1 MHPKPFPKVFPPEFP
16 LELQNVILTLL
27 RDLCVQHF
35 PLAQQPTNN
44 GRPLLLHTHPCD
56 TLVLRTYGATLSLS
70 KSTQS
75 LIAIPLGGLGEFGM
89 NMMALRL
96 GDDIIVIDAG
106 MMFPE
111 SELLGVDLVI
121 PDTTYLKQNRANV
134 RAIVLTHG
142 HEDHIGAL
150 PYILRDLN
158 VPVYGTRF
166 TLALVK
172 KRLAE
177 ANLLDSTTLREVM
190 PGRLIEIGPY
200 EIEFIPVTHST
211 IDCVAL
217 AVRTPLGVIIHTGDF
232 KIDQTPVGGAPFDL
246 HSFARYGNE
255 GVLALF
261 SDSTN
266 VERPGFTP
274 SERAIVPRIEELC
287 RSAPRRVI
295 LSCFAS
301 SIHRI
306 QQVIDIAS
314 RVGRKIAFVGRS
326 MVDNVEIAHD
336 LEYLRIPDGMVV
348 RPQDI
353 RTFDPRRIIILASGS
368 QAEPMSSLSRI
379 AVDNHRFVS
388 VDESD
393 TVILSARII
402 PGNEKAIFRMLDHMF
417 RRRALVYYD
426 NNAGTIHVSGHAS
439 QEEQKL
445 VLQLVKPKYF
455 IPVHGE
461 YRHLFRHA
469 ALAHQLGCVSSEILL
484 LENGQTIEFTED
496 GARRRDPVTSG
507 RVLVDS
513 GSLEEIEEVVI
524 RDRKHLSEDG
534 VVVPIIAIDKRTG
547 RMETVPEIV
556 TRGMFS
562 DNGTELMA
570 GARDVILKTV
580 EQSNAEEK
588 GDWSVIK
595 EKIRVDLKRY
605 INKHTSKRPLIL
617 PVILEV

>member
-1 MHPKPFPKVFPPEFP
+1 MSATSGKAAGKPP
-16 LELQNVILTLL
+16 
-27 RDLCVQHF
+27 
-35 PLAQQPTNN
+35 
-44 GRPLLLHTHPCD
+44 
-56 TLVLRTYGATLSLS
+56 
-70 KSTQS
+70 QS
-75 LIAIPLGGLGEFGM
+75 LTAIPLGGLGEFGM
-89 NMMALRL
+89 NMMVFRL

-121 PDTTYLKQNRANV
+121 PDISYLKQNRAKV

-158 VPVYGTRF
+158 VPIYGTRF

-172 KRLAE
+172 KRLEE
-177 ANLLDSTTLREVM
+177 AGLLDSTTLREVM
-190 PGRLIEIGPY
+190 PGRTIEIGPY
-200 EIEFIPVTHST
+200 EIEFVSVTHST
-211 IDCVAL
+211 LDCVAL
-217 AVRTPLGVIIHTGDF
+217 AIRTPLGVIIHTGDF
-232 KIDQTPVGGAPFDL
+232 KIDQTPVDNASFDL
-246 HSFARYGNE
+246 HTLAKYGRE

-274 SERAIVPRIEELC
+274 SERAVVARIEDLC

-306 QQVIDIAS
+306 QQVIDIAV
-314 RVGRKIAFVGRS
+314 RVNRKVAFVGRS
-326 MVDNVEIAHD
+326 MIDNVEIAHS
-336 LEYLRIPDGMVV
+336 LGLLQIPDGMVV

-353 RTFDPRRIIILASGS
+353 RGFDPKRLVILASGS

-379 AVDNHRFVS
+379 AVDNHRHVS
-388 VDESD
+388 VEEND

-402 PGNEKAIFRMLDHMF
+402 PGNERPIFRMLDHMF

-426 NNAGTIHVSGHAS
+426 NSGGMIHVSGHAS

-445 VLQLVKPKYF
+445 ILQLIKPKYF
-455 IPVHGE
+455 VPVHGE

-469 ALAHQLGCVSSEILL
+469 ALAHQLGAVSAEILL
-484 LENGQTIEFTED
+484 VENGQAVEFTEE
-496 GARRRDPVTSG
+496 GARRRDPVPAG

-534 VVVPIIAIDKRTG
+534 VVVPIIAIDKHTG
-547 RMETVPEIV
+547 KLESQPEIV
-556 TRGMFS
+556 TRGVMS
-562 DNGTELMA
+562 ENGQELLV
-570 GARDVILKTV
+570 GAREVLMKTV
-580 EQSNAEEK
+580 AESSSEENS
-588 GDWSVIK
+588 DWGVIK

-605 INKHTSKRPLIL
+605 INKQTSKRPLIL

>member
-1 MHPKPFPKVFPPEFP
+1 MSKP
-16 LELQNVILTLL
+16 
-27 RDLCVQHF
+27 
-35 PLAQQPTNN
+35 
-44 GRPLLLHTHPCD
+44 
-56 TLVLRTYGATLSLS
+56 
-70 KSTQS
+70 TQS
-75 LIAIPLGGLGEFGM
+75 LTAIPLGGLGEFGM

-121 PDTTYLKQNRANV
+121 PDTTYLKQNRSHV

-172 KRLAE
+172 KRLEE
-177 ANLLDSTTLREVM
+177 AGLLASTTLREVV
-190 PGRLIEIGPY
+190 PGRLVEIGPF

-232 KIDQTPVGGAPFDL
+232 KIDQTPVDGAPFDL
-246 HSFARYGNE
+246 HAFARYGNE

-306 QQVIDIAS
+306 QQVIDIAA
-314 RVGRKIAFVGRS
+314 RVGRKVAFVGRS
-326 MVDNVEIAHD
+326 MIDNVEIAHS
-336 LEYLRIPDGMVV
+336 LSYLRIPDGMVV

-353 RTFDPRRIIILASGS
+353 RGFDPRRLVILASGS

-388 VDESD
+388 VDENDS
-393 TVILSARII
+393 VILSARII

-426 NNAGTIHVSGHAS
+426 NSAGRIHVSGHAS

-445 VLQLVKPKYF
+445 VLQLVKPRYF

-469 ALAHQLGCVSSEILL
+469 ALAHQLGCVSGEILL
-484 LENGQTIEFTED
+484 IEDGQSVEFTED
-496 GARRRDPVTSG
+496 GAYRREPVTAG
-507 RVLVDS
+507 RVCVDS

-534 VVVPIIAIDKRTG
+534 VVVPIIAIDKHTG
-547 RMETVPEIV
+547 RMESQPEIV

-562 DNGTELMA
+562 DNGQELMA
-570 GARDVILKTV
+570 GARDVVLKTM
-580 EQSNAEEK
+580 EQSNPEEK
-588 GDWSVIK
+588 SDWGVMK

>member
-1 MHPKPFPKVFPPEFP
+1 MSKP
-16 LELQNVILTLL
+16 
-27 RDLCVQHF
+27 
-35 PLAQQPTNN
+35 
-44 GRPLLLHTHPCD
+44 
-56 TLVLRTYGATLSLS
+56 S
-70 KSTQS
+70 QS
-75 LIAIPLGGLGEFGM
+75 LTAIPLGGLGEFGM

-121 PDTTYLKQNRANV
+121 PDITFLKQNRAHV

-172 KRLAE
+172 KRLDE
-177 ANLLDSTTLREVM
+177 AGLLKSTTLREVI
-190 PGRLIEIGPY
+190 PGGRLVEIGPF

-246 HSFARYGNE
+246 HAFARYGHE

-266 VERPGFTP
+266 VERPGFTG
-274 SERAIVPRIEELC
+274 SERNVVPRIEELC

-306 QQVIDIAS
+306 QQVIDIAA

-326 MVDNVEIAHD
+326 MVDNVEIAHS

-353 RTFDPRRIIILASGS
+353 RGFDPKRLVILASGS
-368 QAEPMSSLSRI
+368 QAEPMSSLSRF

-388 VDESD
+388 VDENDS
-393 TVILSARII
+393 VILSARII

-426 NNAGTIHVSGHAS
+426 NSAGTIHVSGHAS

-469 ALAHQLGCVSSEILL
+469 ALAYQLGCVTGEILV
-484 LENGQTIEFTED
+484 LEDGHALEFTED
-496 GARRRDPVTSG
+496 GAFRRDPVTAG
-507 RVLVDS
+507 RVCVDS

-534 VVVPIIAIDKRTG
+534 VVVPIIAIDKHTG
-547 RMETVPEIV
+547 RMESQPEIV

-562 DNGTELMA
+562 DNGTEFIA
-570 GARDVILKTV
+570 GARDVVLKTV

-588 GDWSVIK
+588 SDWSVIK

-605 INKHTSKRPLIL
+605 INKQTSKRPLIL

>member
-1 MHPKPFPKVFPPEFP
+1 VRTFVEFSIRGLAEGGVSLP
-16 LELQNVILTLL
+16 RESLL
-27 RDLCVQHF
+27 
-35 PLAQQPTNN
+35 
-44 GRPLLLHTHPCD
+44 CD
-56 TLVLRTYGATLSLS
+56 TLSLHGVDASLS
-70 KSTQS
+70 TPAKS
-75 LIAIPLGGLGEFGM
+75 LFAIPLGGLGEFGM
-89 NMMALRL
+89 NMMALQY

-121 PDTTYLKQNRANV
+121 PDTAYLKQNRAHV

-150 PYILRDLN
+150 QYILRDLN
-158 VPVYGTRF
+158 VPIYGTRF

-172 KRLAE
+172 KRLEE
-177 ANLLDSTTLREVM
+177 AGLLDSTTLREVF
-190 PGRLIEIGPY
+190 PSRRIDVHPF

-211 IDCVAL
+211 IDCAAL
-217 AVRTPLGVIIHTGDF
+217 AIRTPLGVIIHTGDF
-232 KIDQTPVGGAPFDL
+232 KVDQTPVDDWSFDL
-246 HSFARYGNE
+246 HALARYGQE

-266 VERPGFTP
+266 VERPGFTQ
-274 SERAIVPRIEELC
+274 SERAVVPRIEDLC
-287 RSAPRRVI
+287 RSAPRRVV

-306 QQVIDIAS
+306 QQVIDIGF
-314 RVGRKIAFVGRS
+314 RLNRKVAFVGRS
-326 MVDNVEIAHD
+326 MVDNIEIAHE
-336 LEYLRIPDGMVV
+336 LGYLRIPDGMVV

-353 RTFDPRRIIILASGS
+353 RAFDPKRIIILASGS
-368 QAEPMSSLSRI
+368 QAEPLSSLSRI

-388 VDESD
+388 VEEQD

-426 NNAGTIHVSGHAS
+426 NSSGPIHVSGHAS
-439 QEEQKL
+439 QEEEKL
-445 VLQLVKPKYF
+445 ILQLVKPRYF
-455 IPVHGE
+455 IPIHGE

-469 ALAHQLGCVSSEILL
+469 ALAHQLGVVSGEILL
-484 LENGQTIEFTED
+484 LEDGQRIEFTEER
-496 GARRRDPVTSG
+496 AYRRDPVPAG

-513 GSLEEIEEVVI
+513 GSLEEIEEVVV
-524 RDRKHLSEDG
+524 RDRRHLSEDG
-534 VVVPIIAIDKRTG
+534 VVVTIIAIDKHTG
-547 RMETVPEIV
+547 RLESHPEVV

-570 GARDVILKTV
+570 GARDVVLSTINN
-580 EQSNAEEK
+580 SNSEEMA
-588 GDWSVIK
+588 DWSVIK
-595 EKIRVDLKRY
+595 EKIRTDLKRY
-605 INKHTSKRPLIL
+605 INKQTSKRPLIL

>member
-1 MHPKPFPKVFPPEFP
+1 MSKTNKS
-16 LELQNVILTLL
+16 LL
-27 RDLCVQHF
+27 
-35 PLAQQPTNN
+35 
-44 GRPLLLHTHPCD
+44 
-56 TLVLRTYGATLSLS
+56 
-70 KSTQS
+70 
-75 LIAIPLGGLGEFGM
+75 AIPLGGLGEFGM
-89 NMMALRL
+89 NMMVLRY

-121 PDTTYLKQNRANV
+121 PDITYLKQNMQHV

-158 VPVYGTRF
+158 VPIYGTRF

-172 KRLAE
+172 KRLEE
-177 ANLLDSTTLREVM
+177 AGLLQSATLRETT
-190 PGRLIEIGPY
+190 PGRLVEIGPF

-217 AVRTPLGVIIHTGDF
+217 AIRTPIGVVMHTGDF
-232 KIDQTPVGGAPFDL
+232 KVDQTPVDNVPFDL
-246 HSFARYGNE
+246 HTFAKYGNE

-274 SERAIVPRIEELC
+274 SERTIVPRIEELA

-306 QQVIDIAS
+306 QQVIDIAE
-314 RVGRKIAFVGRS
+314 RVGRKVAFVGRS
-326 MVDNVEIAHD
+326 MVDNVEIAHS
-336 LEYLRIPDGMVV
+336 LNYLRIPDGMVV

-353 RTFDPRRIIILASGS
+353 RNFEAKKLLILASGS

-388 VDESD
+388 VDEND

-426 NNAGTIHVSGHAS
+426 NSAGTIHVSGHAS
-439 QEEQKL
+439 QEEQRL
-445 VLQLVKPKYF
+445 ILRLVKPKYF

-469 ALAHQLGCVSSEILL
+469 ALAHQLGAVSEEILL
-484 LENGQTIEFTED
+484 LEDGKCIEFTED
-496 GARRRDPVTSG
+496 GVARRDPVAAG
-507 RVLVDS
+507 RILVDS
-513 GSLEEIEEVVI
+513 GSLEEIEEIVV
-524 RDRKHLSEDG
+524 RDRKHLSEEG
-534 VVVPIIAIDKRTG
+534 VVIPIIAIDKHTG
-547 RMETVPEIV
+547 KMESAPEIV
-556 TRGMFS
+556 SRGLMS
-562 DNGTELMA
+562 ENGSELMN
-570 GARDVILKTV
+570 GAREIVLKTF
-580 EQSNAEEK
+580 EQSNMEERA
-588 GDWSVIK
+588 DWSVIK

>member
-1 MHPKPFPKVFPPEFP
+1 
-16 LELQNVILTLL
+16 
-27 RDLCVQHF
+27 
-35 PLAQQPTNN
+35 
-44 GRPLLLHTHPCD
+44 
-56 TLVLRTYGATLSLS
+56 LS
-70 KSTQS
+70 KPPQS
-75 LIAIPLGGLGEFGM
+75 VFAIPLGGLGEFGM

-111 SELLGVDLVI
+111 SELLGIDLVI
-121 PDTTYLKQNRANV
+121 PDISYLKQYRQHV

-172 KRLAE
+172 KRLEE
-177 ANLLDSTTLREVM
+177 ANLLESSTLREVI
-190 PGRLIEIGPY
+190 PGRTVELGPF

-211 IDCVAL
+211 VDCVAL
-217 AVRTPLGVIIHTGDF
+217 AIRTPLGAIIHTGDF
-232 KIDQTPVGGAPFDL
+232 KIDHTPVEGAGFDL
-246 HSFARYGNE
+246 HTFARYGNE

-274 SERAIVPRIEELC
+274 SERAVVPRIEELV

-306 QQVIDIAS
+306 QQVIDIAAS
-314 RVGRKIAFVGRS
+314 CNRKIAFVGRS
-326 MVDNVEIAHD
+326 MVDNVEIAHE
-336 LEYLRIPDGMVV
+336 LGYLRIPDGMVV

-353 RTFDPRRIIILASGS
+353 RTFEPRKIVVLASGS

-388 VDESD
+388 VDQND
-393 TVILSARII
+393 TVILSSRII

-426 NNAGTIHVSGHAS
+426 NATGPIHVSGHAS

-445 VLQLVKPKYF
+445 IVQLVKPKYF

-469 ALAHQLGCVSSEILL
+469 ALAHQLGVVSAEILL
-484 LENGQTIEFTED
+484 LEDGHCIEFTED
-496 GARRRDPVTSG
+496 GAFRRDPVPAG

-534 VVVPIIAIDKRTG
+534 VVVPIIAIDKHTG
-547 RMETVPEIV
+547 RLESQPEIV
-556 TRGMFS
+556 TRGFLS
-562 DNGTELMA
+562 DDGSELMA
-570 GARDVILKTV
+570 AARDIVQKTV
-580 EQSNAEEK
+580 AQSNSEETS
-588 GDWSVIK
+588 DWSVIK

-605 INKHTSKRPLIL
+605 INKQTSKRPLIL

>member
-1 MHPKPFPKVFPPEFP
+1 LSKI
-16 LELQNVILTLL
+16 N
-27 RDLCVQHF
+27 
-35 PLAQQPTNN
+35 
-44 GRPLLLHTHPCD
+44 
-56 TLVLRTYGATLSLS
+56 ATL
-70 KSTQS
+70 TV
-75 LIAIPLGGLGEFGM
+75 IPLGGLGEFGM
-89 NMMALRL
+89 NMMAFRF
-96 GDDIIVIDAG
+96 GDDILVVDAG

-121 PDTTYLKQNRANV
+121 PDISFLKQNRRYV
-134 RAIVLTHG
+134 RAIILTHG

-158 VPVYGTRF
+158 VPIYGTRF

-172 KRLAE
+172 KRLEE
-177 ANLLDSTTLREVM
+177 AGLLETAQLFEVT
-190 PGRLIEIGPY
+190 PGRLVELGPY

-217 AVRTPLGVIIHTGDF
+217 AIRTPLGVVIHTGDF
-232 KIDQTPVGGAPFDL
+232 KIDQTPVDQYQFDL
-246 HSFARYGNE
+246 HAFARYGNE

-274 SERAIVPRIEELC
+274 SERVVAPRIEELV
-287 RSAPRRVI
+287 RSAPRRVV

-306 QQVIDIAS
+306 QQVIDIAE
-314 RVGRKIAFVGRS
+314 RVGRKVAFVGRS

-336 LEYLRIPDGMVV
+336 LGYMRIPDGMVV

-353 RTFDPRRIIILASGS
+353 RSFEPRKLIVLASGS
-368 QAEPMSSLSRI
+368 QAEPMSSMSRI
-379 AVDNHRFVS
+379 AVDNHRFVTI
-388 VDESD
+388 DEND

-426 NNAGTIHVSGHAS
+426 NSAGPIHVSGHAS

-445 VLQLVKPKYF
+445 LLQLVKPKYF

-461 YRHLFRHA
+461 FRHLFRHA
-469 ALAHQLGCVSSEILL
+469 ALAHQLGAVRGEILL
-484 LENGQTIEFTED
+484 LEDGQCVEFTED
-496 GARRRDPVTSG
+496 RVFRRDPVTTG
-507 RVLVDS
+507 RILVDS
-513 GSLEEIEEVVI
+513 GSLEEIEEIVV
-524 RDRKHLSEDG
+524 RDRKHLSEEG
-534 VVVPIIAIDKRTG
+534 VVIPIIAIDKHTG
-547 RMETVPEIV
+547 RVESSPEIV
-556 TRGMFS
+556 TRGLMS
-562 DNGTELMA
+562 ENGHEMLA
-570 GARDVILKTV
+570 GAREVVAKTV
-580 EQSNAEEK
+580 ELSNMEERA
-588 GDWSVIK
+588 DWSVIK

-605 INKHTSKRPLIL
+605 INKQTSKRPLIL

>member
-1 MHPKPFPKVFPPEFP
+1 
-16 LELQNVILTLL
+16 
-27 RDLCVQHF
+27 
-35 PLAQQPTNN
+35 
-44 GRPLLLHTHPCD
+44 
-56 TLVLRTYGATLSLS
+56 
-70 KSTQS
+70 
-75 LIAIPLGGLGEFGM
+75 
-89 NMMALRL
+89 
-96 GDDIIVIDAG
+96 
-106 MMFPE
+106 
-111 SELLGVDLVI
+111 
-121 PDTTYLKQNRANV
+121 V

-172 KRLAE
+172 KRLDE
-177 ANLLDSTTLREVM
+177 AGLLDSTTLREVI
-190 PGRLIEIGPY
+190 PGRLVEIGPY
-200 EIEFIPVTHST
+200 ELEFISVTHST
-211 IDCVAL
+211 VDCA
-217 AVRTPLGVIIHTGDF
+217 AIAIRTPLGVIIHTGDF

-246 HSFARYGNE
+246 HTFAKYGNE

-266 VERPGFTP
+266 IERPGFTP

-287 RSAPRRVI
+287 RTAPRRVI

-306 QQVIDIAS
+306 QQVIDIGT
-314 RVGRKIAFVGRS
+314 RVNRKVAFVGRS
-326 MVDNVEIAHD
+326 MVDNVEIAHS
-336 LEYLRIPDGMVV
+336 LEILHIPDGMVV

-353 RTFDPRRIIILASGS
+353 RGFDPKRIIILASGS

-388 VDESD
+388 VDENDS
-393 TVILSARII
+393 VILSARII

-426 NNAGTIHVSGHAS
+426 NSNGTIHVSGHAS

-445 VLQLVKPKYF
+445 MLQLVKPKYF
-455 IPVHGE
+455 VPIHGE

-469 ALAHQLGCVSSEILL
+469 ALAHQLGAVSEEILL
-484 LENGQTIEFTED
+484 LENGRSIEFTED
-496 GARRRDPVTSG
+496 GARRRDPVPAG

-534 VVVPIIAIDKRTG
+534 VVVPIIAIDKHTG
-547 RMETVPEIV
+547 KLESHMEIV
-556 TRGMFS
+556 TRGLMS
-562 DNGTELMA
+562 DNGTELIA
-570 GARDVILKTV
+570 GARLVIMKTV
-580 EQSNAEEK
+580 EESNAEEK
-588 GDWSVIK
+588 SDWGVIK

-605 INKHTSKRPLIL
+605 INKQTSKRPLIL

>member
-1 MHPKPFPKVFPPEFP
+1 
-16 LELQNVILTLL
+16 
-27 RDLCVQHF
+27 
-35 PLAQQPTNN
+35 
-44 GRPLLLHTHPCD
+44 
-56 TLVLRTYGATLSLS
+56 LS
-70 KSTQS
+70 KPAQS
-75 LIAIPLGGLGEFGM
+75 LTAIPLGGLGEFGM
-89 NMMALRL
+89 NMMALRF
-96 GDDIIVIDAG
+96 GDDILVIDAG

-121 PDTTYLKQNRANV
+121 PDITYLKQNRAHV

-150 PYILRDLN
+150 PYILRELN

-172 KRLAE
+172 KRLDE
-177 ANLLDSTTLREVM
+177 AGLLQSTTLREVI
-190 PGRLIEIGPY
+190 PGGRLVEIGPF

-246 HSFARYGNE
+246 HAFARYGHD

-266 VERPGFTP
+266 VERPGFTG
-274 SERAIVPRIEELC
+274 SERNIVPRIEELC
-287 RSAPRRVI
+287 RAAPRRVI

-306 QQVIDIAS
+306 QQVIDIAA
-314 RVGRKIAFVGRS
+314 RVGRKVAFVGRS
-326 MVDNVEIAHD
+326 MVDNVEIAHS

-353 RTFDPRRIIILASGS
+353 RGFDPKRLVILASGS

-388 VDESD
+388 VDENDS
-393 TVILSARII
+393 VILSARII

-426 NNAGTIHVSGHAS
+426 NSGGTIHVSGHAS

-469 ALAHQLGCVSSEILL
+469 ALAYQLGCVSGEILL
-484 LENGQTIEFTED
+484 LEDGHTVEFTED
-496 GARRRDPVTSG
+496 GAFRRDPVTAG
-507 RVLVDS
+507 RVCVDS
-513 GSLEEIEEVVI
+513 GSLEEIEEAVI

-534 VVVPIIAIDKRTG
+534 VVVPIIAIDKHTG
-547 RMETVPEIV
+547 RMESQPEIV

-562 DNGTELMA
+562 DNGTEFLA
-570 GARDVILKTV
+570 GARDVVLKTV
-580 EQSNAEEK
+580 EQSNSEEK
-588 GDWSVIK
+588 SDWSVIK

-605 INKHTSKRPLIL
+605 INKQTSKRPLIL

>member
-1 MHPKPFPKVFPPEFP
+1 M
-16 LELQNVILTLL
+16 
-27 RDLCVQHF
+27 
-35 PLAQQPTNN
+35 LAAS
-44 GRPLLLHTHPCD
+44 LLLFYVEQYFGVAID
-56 TLVLRTYGATLSLS
+56 RGVLSWILLGLVAGWLAGKIAHGRGYGCLT
-70 KSTQS
+70 
-75 LIAIPLGGLGEFGM
+75 
-89 NMMALRL
+89 
-96 GDDIIVIDAG
+96 DIIVIDAG

-111 SELLGVDLVI
+111 SELLGIDLVI
-121 PDTTYLKQNRANV
+121 PDTTYLKQNRQHV

-158 VPVYGTRF
+158 VPIYGTRF

-177 ANLLDSTTLREVM
+177 AGLLDSAKLFEAV
-190 PGRLIEIGPY
+190 PGRLVEIGPF
-200 EIEFIPVTHST
+200 EVEFIPVTHST

-217 AVRTPLGVIIHTGDF
+217 AIRTPVGVVIHSGDF
-232 KIDQTPVGGAPFDL
+232 KIDQTPVDHYQFDL
-246 HSFARYGNE
+246 HAFARYGNE

-274 SERAIVPRIEELC
+274 SERVVAPRIEELT
-287 RSAPRRVI
+287 RSAPRRVV

-301 SIHRI
+301 SVHRI
-306 QQVIDIAS
+306 QQVIDIAD
-314 RVGRKIAFVGRS
+314 RVGRKVAFVGRS

-336 LEYLRIPDGMVV
+336 LGYLRIPDGMVV

-353 RTFDPRRIIILASGS
+353 RSFEPRKLIIIASGS
-368 QAEPMSSLSRI
+368 QAEPMSSMSRI
-379 AVDNHRFVS
+379 AVDNHRFVTI
-388 VDESD
+388 DEND

-417 RRRALVYYD
+417 RRQALVYYD
-426 NNAGTIHVSGHAS
+426 NSAGPILVSGHAS

-445 VLQLVKPKYF
+445 LLQLVKPKYF

-461 YRHLFRHA
+461 FRHLFRHA
-469 ALAHQLGCVSSEILL
+469 ALANQLGAVSGEILL
-484 LENGQTIEFTED
+484 LEDGHCIEFNED
-496 GARRRDPVTSG
+496 GAFRRDPVPAG

-513 GSLEEIEEVVI
+513 GSLEEIEEVVV

-534 VVVPIIAIDKRTG
+534 IVVPIIAIDKHTG
-547 RMETVPEIV
+547 KMESHPEIV
-556 TRGMFS
+556 TRGLMS
-562 DNGTELMA
+562 DNGSELIA
-570 GARDVILKTV
+570 GAREIILRTINT
-580 EQSNAEEK
+580 SNPEEMS
-588 GDWSVIK
+588 DWSVIK

-605 INKHTSKRPLIL
+605 INKQTSKRPLIL

>member
-27 RDLCVQHF
+27 RDLCVQHM
-35 PLAQQPTNN
+35 PLAQHPTIN

-75 LIAIPLGGLGEFGM
+75 LTAIPLGGLGEFGM

-496 GARRRDPVTSG
+496 GARRRDPITSG

>member
-1 MHPKPFPKVFPPEFP
+1 
-16 LELQNVILTLL
+16 
-27 RDLCVQHF
+27 
-35 PLAQQPTNN
+35 
-44 GRPLLLHTHPCD
+44 
-56 TLVLRTYGATLSLS
+56 LS
-70 KSTQS
+70 KSSSQS
-75 LIAIPLGGLGEFGM
+75 LLAIPLGGLGEFGM
-89 NMMALRL
+89 NMMALRF

-111 SELLGVDLVI
+111 SELLGIDLVI
-121 PDTTYLKQNRANV
+121 PDIAYLKQNRHLV

-158 VPVYGTRF
+158 VPVFGTRF

-172 KRLAE
+172 KRLEE
-177 ANLLDSTTLREVM
+177 AGLLDSATLREVI
-190 PGRLIEIGPY
+190 PGRRIEIGPY

-217 AVRTPLGVIIHTGDF
+217 AVRTPIGVIIHTGDF
-232 KIDQTPVGGAPFDL
+232 KIDHTPVNGEGFDIAT
-246 HSFARYGNE
+246 FARYGSE

-266 VERPGFTP
+266 VERPGYTP
-274 SERAIVPRIEELC
+274 SERAVVPRIEELC

-301 SIHRI
+301 SVHRI
-306 QQVIDIAS
+306 QQVIDIAQ
-314 RVGRKIAFVGRS
+314 RVGRKVAFVGRS
-326 MVDNVEIAHD
+326 MVDNVEIAHN
-336 LEYLRIPDGMVV
+336 LECLHIPDGAVV
-348 RPQDI
+348 RSQDI
-353 RTFDPRRIIILASGS
+353 RNFEPRKLLVLASGS

-388 VDESD
+388 VEEND
-393 TVILSARII
+393 TVILSSRII

-426 NNAGTIHVSGHAS
+426 NSGGVIHVSGHAS

-445 VLQLVKPKYF
+445 LLQLVKPKYF

-469 ALAHQLGCVSSEILL
+469 ALAHQLGVVSGEILL
-484 LENGQTIEFTED
+484 LEDGKCIEFTED
-496 GARRRDPVTSG
+496 GAFRRDPVAAG

-513 GSLEEIEEVVI
+513 GSLEEIEEVVV
-524 RDRKHLSEDG
+524 RERKHLSEDG
-534 VVVPIIAIDKRTG
+534 VVVPIIAIDKHTG
-547 RMETVPEIV
+547 NLESQPEIV
-556 TRGMFS
+556 TRGFIS
-562 DNGTELMA
+562 DNGSDLMT
-570 GARDVILKTV
+570 GARDVVLRTINT
-580 EQSNAEEK
+580 SNSEEMS
-588 GDWSVIK
+588 DWSVIK

-605 INKHTSKRPLIL
+605 INKQTSKRPLIL

>member
-1 MHPKPFPKVFPPEFP
+1 
-16 LELQNVILTLL
+16 
-27 RDLCVQHF
+27 
-35 PLAQQPTNN
+35 
-44 GRPLLLHTHPCD
+44 
-56 TLVLRTYGATLSLS
+56 LS

-75 LIAIPLGGLGEFGM
+75 LTAIPLGGLGEFGM
-89 NMMALRL
+89 NMMVLRF
-96 GDDIIVIDAG
+96 GDDIIILDAG

-121 PDTTYLKQNRANV
+121 PDITYLKQNRTNV

-172 KRLAE
+172 KRLDE
-177 ANLLDSTTLREVM
+177 AGLLESTTLREVL
-190 PGRLIEIGPY
+190 PGRLVEIGPF
-200 EIEFIPVTHST
+200 EVEFIAVTHST
-211 IDCVAL
+211 VDCVAL
-217 AVRTPLGVIIHTGDF
+217 AIRTPLGVIIHSGDF

-246 HSFARYGNE
+246 HTFAKYGNE

-306 QQVIDIAS
+306 QQIIDIAS
-314 RVGRKIAFVGRS
+314 RVNRKIAFVGRS
-326 MVDNVEIAHD
+326 MVDNVEIAHS
-336 LEYLRIPDGMVV
+336 LELLRIPDGMVV

-353 RTFDPRRIIILASGS
+353 RGFDPKRIVILASGS

-388 VDESD
+388 VDENDS
-393 TVILSARII
+393 VILSARII
-402 PGNEKAIFRMLDHMF
+402 PGNEKSIFRMLDHMF

-426 NNAGTIHVSGHAS
+426 NSAGTIHVSGHAS

-445 VLQLVKPKYF
+445 LLQLVKPKYF
-455 IPVHGE
+455 IPIHGE

-469 ALAHQLGCVSSEILL
+469 ALAHQLGAVSEEILL
-484 LENGQTIEFTED
+484 IEDGRPIEFTED
-496 GARRRDPVTSG
+496 GAHRRDPVTAG
-507 RVLVDS
+507 RVCVDS
-513 GSLEEIEEVVI
+513 GSLEEIEDVVI

-534 VVVPIIAIDKRTG
+534 VVVPIIAIDKHTG
-547 RMETVPEIV
+547 KMESHPEIV
-556 TRGMFS
+556 TRGLMS
-562 DNGTELMA
+562 DNGQELIA
-570 GARDVILKTV
+570 GARLVIMKTV
-580 EQSNAEEK
+580 EESNAEEK
-588 GDWSVIK
+588 SDWGVIK

-605 INKHTSKRPLIL
+605 ISKQTSKRPLIL
-617 PVILEV
+617 PVILEI

>member
-1 MHPKPFPKVFPPEFP
+1 MRGGGFG
-16 LELQNVILTLL
+16 EL
-27 RDLCVQHF
+27 
-35 PLAQQPTNN
+35 
-44 GRPLLLHTHPCD
+44 
-56 TLVLRTYGATLSLS
+56 
-70 KSTQS
+70 
-75 LIAIPLGGLGEFGM
+75 GM
-89 NMMALRL
+89 KRVALRS
-96 GDDIIVIDAG
+96 GDAFMLIDAG

-121 PDTTYLKQNRANV
+121 PDITYLKQNRQHV

-158 VPVYGTRF
+158 VPLYGTRF

-172 KRLAE
+172 KRITE
-177 ANLLDSTTLREVM
+177 AGLLDSTTLREVI
-190 PGRLIEIGPY
+190 PGRRIEIGPF
-200 EIEFIPVTHST
+200 EIEMIPVTHST

-217 AVRTPLGVIIHTGDF
+217 AVRTPVGVIIHTGDF
-232 KIDQTPVGGAPFDL
+232 KIDHTPVGGAGFDI
-246 HSFARYGNE
+246 HTFARYGNE

-266 VERPGFTP
+266 VERPGLTP
-274 SERAIVPRIEELC
+274 SERAVVPRIEELC

-306 QQVIDIAS
+306 QQVIDIAA
-314 RVGRKIAFVGRS
+314 RVGRKVAFVGRS
-326 MVDNVEIAHD
+326 MTDNVEIAHS

-348 RPQDI
+348 RSQDI
-353 RTFDPRRIIILASGS
+353 RGFDPKRLVILASGS

-379 AVDNHRFVS
+379 AVGNHRFVS
-388 VDESD
+388 GDEHDS
-393 TVILSARII
+393 VILSARII
-402 PGNEKAIFRMLDHMF
+402 PGNEKSIFRMLDHMF

-426 NNAGTIHVSGHAS
+426 NSAGTIHVSGHAS

-445 VLQLVKPKYF
+445 LLQLVKPKYF

-469 ALAHQLGCVSSEILL
+469 ALAYQLGCVSGEILI
-484 LENGQTIEFTED
+484 LEDGNTLEFTEQ
-496 GARRRDPVTSG
+496 GAYRREPVTAG

-534 VVVPIIAIDKRTG
+534 VVVPIIAIDKHTG
-547 RMETVPEIV
+547 RMESSPEIV
-556 TRGMFS
+556 TRGFLPS
-562 DNGTELMA
+562 DDGQEVVS
-570 GARDVILKTV
+570 GA
-580 EQSNAEEK
+580 
-588 GDWSVIK
+588 
-595 EKIRVDLKRY
+595 
-605 INKHTSKRPLIL
+605 
-617 PVILEV
+617 

>member
-1 MHPKPFPKVFPPEFP
+1 
-16 LELQNVILTLL
+16 
-27 RDLCVQHF
+27 
-35 PLAQQPTNN
+35 
-44 GRPLLLHTHPCD
+44 
-56 TLVLRTYGATLSLS
+56 LS
-70 KSTQS
+70 KPSQS
-75 LIAIPLGGLGEFGM
+75 LTAIPLGGLGEFGM

-96 GDDIIVIDAG
+96 GDDILVIDAG

-172 KRLAE
+172 KRLEE
-177 ANLLDSTTLREVM
+177 AGLLESTTLREVIT
-190 PGRLIEIGPY
+190 GRLVEIGPF

-217 AVRTPLGVIIHTGDF
+217 AVRTPVGVIIHTGDF
-232 KIDQTPVGGAPFDL
+232 KIDQTPVDGAPFDL
-246 HSFARYGNE
+246 HAFARYGNE

-274 SERAIVPRIEELC
+274 TERAIVPRIEELC
-287 RSAPRRVI
+287 RSAPKRVI

-306 QQVIDIAS
+306 QQVIDVAA
-314 RVGRKIAFVGRS
+314 RVGRKVAFVGRS
-326 MVDNVEIAHD
+326 MVDNVEIAHS
-336 LEYLRIPDGMVV
+336 LSYLRIPDGMVV

-353 RTFDPRRIIILASGS
+353 RGFDPRRLLILASGS

-388 VDESD
+388 VDENDS
-393 TVILSARII
+393 VILSARII

-426 NNAGTIHVSGHAS
+426 NSAGTIHVSGHAS

-445 VLQLVKPKYF
+445 VLQLVKPRYF

-469 ALAHQLGCVSSEILL
+469 ALAHQLGCVSGEIML
-484 LENGQTIEFTED
+484 LEDGQTVEFTEE
-496 GARRRDPVTSG
+496 GAYRREPVTAG
-507 RVLVDS
+507 RVCVDS
-513 GSLEEIEEVVI
+513 GSLEEIEDVVI
-524 RDRKHLSEDG
+524 RDRRHLSEDG
-534 VVVPIIAIDKRTG
+534 VVVPIIAIDKHTG
-547 RMETVPEIV
+547 RMESQPEIV

-562 DNGTELMA
+562 DNGHEFMA

-580 EQSNAEEK
+580 EQSNSQEK
-588 GDWSVIK
+588 TDWSVIK

>member
-1 MHPKPFPKVFPPEFP
+1 MSKTAKT
-16 LELQNVILTLL
+16 LT
-27 RDLCVQHF
+27 
-35 PLAQQPTNN
+35 
-44 GRPLLLHTHPCD
+44 
-56 TLVLRTYGATLSLS
+56 
-70 KSTQS
+70 
-75 LIAIPLGGLGEFGM
+75 AIPLGGLGEFGM
-89 NMMALRL
+89 NMMVLRF
-96 GDDIIVIDAG
+96 GDDIIVVDAG

-121 PDTTYLKQNRANV
+121 PDISYLKQNRSNV

-172 KRLAE
+172 KRLDE
-177 ANLLDSTTLREVM
+177 AGLLDSTTLREVI
-190 PGRLIEIGPY
+190 PGRLVELGPY
-200 EIEFIPVTHST
+200 EIEFISVTHST
-211 IDCVAL
+211 VDCVAL
-217 AVRTPLGVIIHTGDF
+217 AIRTPLGVIIHTGDF
-232 KIDQTPVGGAPFDL
+232 KIDQTPVDGGPFDL
-246 HSFARYGNE
+246 HAFAKYGNE

-274 SERAIVPRIEELC
+274 SERVIVPRIEELS

-306 QQVIDIAS
+306 QQVVDVAT
-314 RVGRKIAFVGRS
+314 RVGRKVAFVGRS
-326 MVDNVEIAHD
+326 MIDNVEIAHS
-336 LEYLRIPDGMVV
+336 LELLRIPDGMVV

-353 RTFDPRRIIILASGS
+353 RSFDPKRILILASGS

-379 AVDNHRFVS
+379 AVDNHRHVS
-388 VDESD
+388 VEEND

-426 NNAGTIHVSGHAS
+426 NSAGVIHVSGHAS

-445 VLQLVKPKYF
+445 MLQLVKPKYF

-469 ALAHQLGCVSSEILL
+469 ALAHQLGAVSEEILL
-484 LENGQTIEFTED
+484 IEDGQAIEFTED
-496 GARRRDPVTSG
+496 GAFRRERVTAG

-513 GSLEEIEEVVI
+513 GSLEEIEEIVI

-534 VVVPIIAIDKRTG
+534 VVVPIIAIDKHTG
-547 RMETVPEIV
+547 KLESQPEIV
-556 TRGMFS
+556 TRGLMS
-562 DNGTELMA
+562 DNGQELLL
-570 GARDVILKTV
+570 GAREVLMKTV
-580 EQSNAEEK
+580 SESNAEENS
-588 GDWSVIK
+588 DWSVIK

-605 INKHTSKRPLIL
+605 INKQTSKRPLIL

>member
-1 MHPKPFPKVFPPEFP
+1 
-16 LELQNVILTLL
+16 
-27 RDLCVQHF
+27 
-35 PLAQQPTNN
+35 
-44 GRPLLLHTHPCD
+44 
-56 TLVLRTYGATLSLS
+56 LS
-70 KSTQS
+70 KSSQS
-75 LIAIPLGGLGEFGM
+75 LIAVPLGGLGEFGM

-121 PDTTYLKQNRANV
+121 PDISYLKQNRAHV

-150 PYILRDLN
+150 PYILKDLN

-172 KRLAE
+172 KRLNE
-177 ANLLDSTTLREVM
+177 AGLLDSTTLREVI
-190 PGRLIEIGPY
+190 PGRLVEVGPF
-200 EIEFIPVTHST
+200 EIEFISVTHST
-211 IDCVAL
+211 VDCVAL
-217 AVRTPLGVIIHTGDF
+217 AIRTPLGVVIHTGDF

-246 HSFARYGNE
+246 HSFAKYGTE

-274 SERAIVPRIEELC
+274 SERAIVPRVEELC

-306 QQVIDIAS
+306 QQIIDIAS
-314 RVGRKIAFVGRS
+314 RVGRKVAFVGRS
-326 MVDNVEIAHD
+326 MVDNVEIAHS
-336 LEYLRIPDGMVV
+336 LELLRIPDGMVV

-353 RTFDPRRIIILASGS
+353 RGFDPKRIIILASGS

-388 VDESD
+388 VDENDS
-393 TVILSARII
+393 VILSARII
-402 PGNEKAIFRMLDHMF
+402 PGNEKSIFRMLDHMF

-426 NNAGTIHVSGHAS
+426 NSAGTIHVSGHAS

-445 VLQLVKPKYF
+445 LLQLVKPKYF
-455 IPVHGE
+455 VPVHGE

-469 ALAHQLGCVSSEILL
+469 ALAHQLGCVSNEILL
-484 LENGQTIEFTED
+484 VEDGRPIEFTED
-496 GARRRDPVTSG
+496 GARRLEPVTAG
-507 RVLVDS
+507 RVCVDS
-513 GSLEEIEEVVI
+513 GSLEQIEDVVI

-534 VVVPIIAIDKRTG
+534 IVVPIIAIDKHTG
-547 RMETVPEIV
+547 KMESHPEIV
-556 TRGMFS
+556 SRGLMS
-562 DNGTELMA
+562 DNGQELIA
-570 GARDVILKTV
+570 GARLVIMKTV
-580 EQSNAEEK
+580 EESNAEEK
-588 GDWSVIK
+588 SDWGVIK

-605 INKHTSKRPLIL
+605 ISKQTSKRPLIL

>member
-1 MHPKPFPKVFPPEFP
+1 M
-16 LELQNVILTLL
+16 
-27 RDLCVQHF
+27 
-35 PLAQQPTNN
+35 
-44 GRPLLLHTHPCD
+44 
-56 TLVLRTYGATLSLS
+56 S
-70 KSTQS
+70 KSTHS
-75 LIAIPLGGLGEFGM
+75 LTAIPLGGLGEFGM

-96 GDDIIVIDAG
+96 GEDIIVIDAG

-121 PDTTYLKQNRANV
+121 PDITYLKQNRAHV

-142 HEDHIGAL
+142 HEDHIGSL

-172 KRLAE
+172 KRLEE
-177 ANLLDSTTLREVM
+177 AGLLESTTLRQVL
-190 PGRLIEIGPY
+190 PGRMVEIGPF
-200 EIEFIPVTHST
+200 EIEFISVTHST

-217 AVRTPLGVIIHTGDF
+217 AIRTPLGVIIHTGDF
-232 KIDQTPVGGAPFDL
+232 KIDQTPVDGAPFDL
-246 HSFARYGNE
+246 HTFARYGHE

-306 QQVIDIAS
+306 QQVIDIAG

-326 MVDNVEIAHD
+326 MVDNVEIAHS
-336 LEYLRIPDGMVV
+336 LECLHIPDGMVV

-353 RTFDPRRIIILASGS
+353 RSFDPKRLVILASGS

-388 VDESD
+388 VDENDS
-393 TVILSARII
+393 VILSARII

-426 NNAGTIHVSGHAS
+426 NSAGTIHVSGHGS

-445 VLQLVKPKYF
+445 LLQLVKPKYF

-469 ALAHQLGCVSSEILL
+469 ALAHELGCVSGEILL
-484 LENGQTIEFTED
+484 LEDGKTIEFTED
-496 GARRRDPVTSG
+496 GVHRRDPVTAG
-507 RVLVDS
+507 RVCVDS
-513 GSLEEIEEVVI
+513 GSLEEIEDVVI

-534 VVVPIIAIDKRTG
+534 VVVPIIAIDKHTG
-547 RMETVPEIV
+547 KLESQPEIV
-556 TRGMFS
+556 TRGLMS
-562 DNGTELMA
+562 DNGQELIA
-570 GARDVILKTV
+570 GARLVILKTV
-580 EQSNAEEK
+580 EESNAEEK
-588 GDWSVIK
+588 SDWGVIK
-595 EKIRVDLKRY
+595 EKIRIDLKRY
-605 INKHTSKRPLIL
+605 ISKHTSKRPLIL

>member
-1 MHPKPFPKVFPPEFP
+1 
-16 LELQNVILTLL
+16 
-27 RDLCVQHF
+27 
-35 PLAQQPTNN
+35 
-44 GRPLLLHTHPCD
+44 
-56 TLVLRTYGATLSLS
+56 LSNAA
-70 KSTQS
+70 QS
-75 LIAIPLGGLGEFGM
+75 LTAIPLGGLGEFGM

-121 PDTTYLKQNRANV
+121 PDTTYLKQNRSHV

-150 PYILRDLN
+150 AYIRRDLN
-158 VPVYGTRF
+158 VPIYGTRF

-172 KRLAE
+172 KRLEE
-177 ANLLDSTTLREVM
+177 AGLLDSTTLREVI
-190 PGRLIEIGPY
+190 PGRLVEIGPF

-217 AVRTPLGVIIHTGDF
+217 AIRTPLGVIMHTGDF
-232 KIDQTPVGGAPFDL
+232 KIDQTPVGGAPLDL
-246 HSFARYGNE
+246 HAFARYGHE

-274 SERAIVPRIEELC
+274 SERAVVPRIEELC

-306 QQVIDIAS
+306 QQVIDIAA
-314 RVGRKIAFVGRS
+314 RVGRKVAFVGRS
-326 MVDNVEIAHD
+326 MIDNVEIAHS
-336 LEYLRIPDGMVV
+336 LSYLRIPDGMVV

-353 RTFDPRRIIILASGS
+353 RGFDPKRLVILASGS

-388 VDESD
+388 VDEND

-426 NNAGTIHVSGHAS
+426 NSAGTIHVSGHAS

-445 VLQLVKPKYF
+445 ILQLVKPRYF

-461 YRHLFRHA
+461 FRHLFRHA
-469 ALAHQLGCVSSEILL
+469 ALAHQLGCVSGEILL
-484 LENGQTIEFTED
+484 IEDGQPIEFTED
-496 GARRRDPVTSG
+496 GARRREPVTAG
-507 RVLVDS
+507 RVCVDS

-534 VVVPIIAIDKRTG
+534 VVVPIIAIDKHTG
-547 RMETVPEIV
+547 RMESQPEIV

-562 DNGTELMA
+562 DNGQELMA

-580 EQSNAEEK
+580 EQSNPEEK
-588 GDWSVIK
+588 SDWGVIK

>member
-1 MHPKPFPKVFPPEFP
+1 
-16 LELQNVILTLL
+16 L
-27 RDLCVQHF
+27 R
-35 PLAQQPTNN
+35 
-44 GRPLLLHTHPCD
+44 
-56 TLVLRTYGATLSLS
+56 
-70 KSTQS
+70 KSPQS
-75 LIAIPLGGLGEFGM
+75 LLAIPLGGLGEFGM
-89 NMMALRL
+89 NMLALRL

-111 SELLGVDLVI
+111 SELLGIDLVI
-121 PDTTYLKQNRANV
+121 PDISYLKQNRAHV
-134 RAIVLTHG
+134 RSIILTHG

-172 KRLAE
+172 KRLEE
-177 ANLLDSTTLREVM
+177 AALLNSTTLLEVL
-190 PGRLIEIGPY
+190 PGRRLEIGPF

-217 AVRTPLGVIIHTGDF
+217 AIRTPIGVIVHTGDF
-232 KIDQTPVGGAPFDL
+232 KIDHTPVDDVGFDL
-246 HSFARYGNE
+246 HTFARYGNE

-274 SERAIVPRIEELC
+274 SERAVIPRIEELT
-287 RSAPRRVI
+287 RTAPRRVI

-306 QQVIDIAS
+306 QQVIDIAMNC
-314 RVGRKIAFVGRS
+314 GRKVAFVG
-326 MVDNVEIAHD
+326 
-336 LEYLRIPDGMVV
+336 LRIPDGIVV

-353 RTFDPRRIIILASGS
+353 RGFDPRRIVILASGS
-368 QAEPMSSLSRI
+368 QAEAMSSLSRI
-379 AVDNHRFVS
+379 AVDNHRHVS
-388 VDESD
+388 IDPND
-393 TVILSARII
+393 TVILSSRII

-417 RRRALVYYD
+417 RRRALVYYE
-426 NNAGTIHVSGHAS
+426 NSGGEIHVSGHAS

-445 VLQLVKPKYF
+445 ILQLVKPKYF

-469 ALAHQLGCVSSEILL
+469 ALAHQLGVVSGEILL
-484 LENGQTIEFTED
+484 LEDGHCIEFTED
-496 GARRRDPVTSG
+496 GAYRRDPVTAG

-534 VVVPIIAIDKRTG
+534 VVVPIIAIDKHTG
-547 RMETVPEIV
+547 RLESHPEIV
-556 TRGMFS
+556 TRGFLS
-562 DNGTELMA
+562 DDGSELLA
-570 GARDVILKTV
+570 GARDIVQKTV
-580 EQSNAEEK
+580 NLSNSEENS
-588 GDWSVIK
+588 DWSVIK